1 MKHAARLARLER
13 MARPSRAEAERDAVA
28 LLACITDAELEALIT
43 EAGGTCTETELWAA
57 VDEDRRAGYCPSN
70 AELAAAI
77 FADAPDLLAT
87 CRARLA
93 ATRPA

>member
-13 MARPSRAEAERDAVA
+13 MTRPSRAEAEAEARA
-28 LLACITDAELEALIT
+28 LVDCLTDAELEALIT
-43 EAGGTCTETELWAA
+43 EAGGTCTDAELRAA
-57 VDEDRRAGYCPSN
+57 GDEYRRAGYCPSN
-70 AELAAAI
+70 ADLAAAI

-93 ATRPA
+93 AKRTA

>member
-1 MKHAARLARLER
+1 MNHAARLARLER
-13 MARPSRAEAERDAVA
+13 MARPSRAEAEREAVA
-28 LLACITDAELEALIT
+28 LLACITDAELEALIA
-43 EAGGTCTETELWAA
+43 EAGGDPGGDTDPRALETEL
-57 VDEDRRAGYCPSN
+57 GNLSN
-70 AELAAAI
+70 AALAAAI